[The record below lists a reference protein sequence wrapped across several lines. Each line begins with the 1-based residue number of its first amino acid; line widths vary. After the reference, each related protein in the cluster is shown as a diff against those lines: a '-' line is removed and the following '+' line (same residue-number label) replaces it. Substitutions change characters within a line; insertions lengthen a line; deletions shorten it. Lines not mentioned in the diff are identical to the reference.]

1 MQTPSSEKS
10 VLRRSLLVQ
19 RRSLDEHARREA
31 GDALVETLLPRV
43 LAADRV
49 AAFTPLPDEPPVAAL
64 LAARTDLL
72 LPVLRPDGDL
82 DWTAEGDRLGRDAV
96 ASCDLVLVP
105 ALAVDRTGVRLGRGG
120 GAYDRALA
128 RVSGVTVAV
137 LFDGEYVLSLPSEPH
152 DVPVLAVATPSY
164 GFRLVGR

>member
-1 MQTPSSEKS
+1 MQAHSDKPT
-10 VLRRSLLVQ
+10 LRRSLLAH
-19 RRSLDEHARREA
+19 RRSLDEHTRRAA
-31 GDALVETLLPRV
+31 GDALVAALLPRL

-49 AAFTPLPDEPPVAAL
+49 AAFVPLPDEPPIEAL
-64 LAARTDLL
+64 LAARSDVL
-72 LPVLRPDGDL
+72 LPVLLADGDL
-82 DWTAEGDRLGRDAV
+82 EWAAEGDRLGIEAV

-105 ALAVDRTGVRLGRGG
+105 ALAVDQAGVRLGRGG
-120 GAYDRALA
+120 GSYDRALA